1 MCRWRRVWSLH
12 TDFLGAFGQEQQGT
26 GKEAHRA
33 NEGTQIRSL
42 GVMQLVLSSG
52 TRARR
57 LPHSSIPYSL
67 KSMAP
72 YDLLAAHYDAV
83 TGDSATETTFIDG
96 IIKHVCS
103 EPVTLLEVACGT
115 GGIIA
120 PLAARYQVSGLDISP
135 GMLAVAREKLPEG
148 TALYVADMSRFELN
162 VTFDAIVC
170 VYHGI
175 NHLLDFSD
183 WESFFDCAYRHL
195 NYGGVLIFDI
205 ITVHSLKMMAGI
217 QQTVQQF
224 GDNYLLIRVRP
235 SGKVLF
241 DWDIN
246 VFELQPGGRYIL
258 LKEVIRTASFP
269 CDVIR
274 KALGERF
281 SSVSTI
287 DSGGSVVDE
296 DNEHRTWFVCTKPER
311 PESV

>member
-1 MCRWRRVWSLH
+1 
-12 TDFLGAFGQEQQGT
+12 
-26 GKEAHRA
+26 
-33 NEGTQIRSL
+33 
-42 GVMQLVLSSG
+42 
-52 TRARR
+52 
-57 LPHSSIPYSL
+57 
-67 KSMAP
+67 MAP
-72 YDLLAAHYDAV
+72 YDSLARHYDAV
-83 TGDSATETTFIDG
+83 TGDSATESNFIDR
-96 IIKHVCS
+96 IIKHECS
-103 EPVTLLEVACGT
+103 RAATLLEVACGT

-195 NYGGVLIFDI
+195 NYGGVLIP
-205 ITVHSLKMMAGI
+205 
-217 QQTVQQF
+217 QTVQQF

-269 CDVIR
+269 CDMIR